1 MRATG
6 RIHVIGVMALLAGL
20 SMGARAVED
29 ETGPVVNPRVVT
41 IQGAIEKD
49 AVSAIS
55 LRGALITLDVTE
67 RPLKQVLDYLS
78 TISNVNI
85 RVVKEKD
92 NKIPVTFRLE
102 NVTYRA
108 VLDFIARKYG
118 MIVDDRDLATSHIIY
133 IDTPERVSMVFQRAD
148 IRDV

>member
-1 MRATG
+1 MKYQLFIFGTTG
-6 RIHVIGVMALLAGL
+6 GSVEEAVMKPSGRLHVTCALALMTAAVL
-20 SMGARAVED
+20 GARGGED
-29 ETGPVVNPRVVT
+29 ETPPVIKRVET
-41 IQGAIEKD
+41 IQSTTEQSGINAI
-49 AVSAIS
+49 AQ
-55 LRGALITLDVTE
+55 RGALITLDVTE

-108 VLDFIARKYG
+108 
-118 MIVDDRDLATSHIIY
+118 
-133 IDTPERVSMVFQRAD
+133 
-148 IRDV
+148 